1 MPGEQEFVE
10 WIVSQQNL
18 SPLVQR
24 AAGDDLAI
32 LKWNA
37 GDLLLVGID
46 QVLDGVHFDSTA
58 HAPRAIGR
66 KAMNRN
72 LSDCAAMA
80 CLPAAAVLSVALP
93 RNVGID
99 YAKELYLGAKE
110 AGDAFDCPIV
120 GGETGSWEGKLA
132 LTVSIL
138 GRSDGIEPIT
148 RAGAKP
154 GDAIYVTGSL
164 GGSLMGRHMSFE
176 PRVKLARELAS
187 SCAITA
193 MIDISDGL
201 ARDLGHICQ
210 ESKVAAIVDAGAIP
224 VHDDAIKMR
233 RDGHSPLDHA
243 LRDGE
248 DYELL
253 FTSSRCDHPAARA
266 IGMVAMGQGMMIVER
281 GKRSVL
287 RPEGWEHSF

>member
-1 MPGEQEFVE
+1 MPAESDFID
-10 WIVSQQNL
+10 WLTSQQKL
-18 SPLVQR
+18 SPVVQR

-32 LKWNA
+32 LKWNSS
-37 GDLLLVGID
+37 DLLLVGID
-46 QVLDGVHFDSTA
+46 QILDGVHFDSTA
-58 HAPRAIGR
+58 HSPRAIGR

-80 CLPAAAVLSVALP
+80 CLPAAAVVSVALP
-93 RNVGID
+93 KNAGID

-110 AGDAFDCPIV
+110 AGDALDCPIV
-120 GGETGSWEGKLA
+120 GGETGSWDGKLA

-154 GDAIYVTGSL
+154 GDAIYVTGALGASL
-164 GGSLMGRHMSFE
+164 TGRHMSFE

-201 ARDLGHICQ
+201 ARDLAHICQ
-210 ESKVAAIVDAGAIP
+210 EGKVAAIVDAAAIP
-224 VHDDAIKMR
+224 IHDDAIKMR

-253 FTSSRCDHPAARA
+253 FTASRCDHPAVRA
-266 IGMVAMGQGMMIVER
+266 IGMIEAGEGMIILER
-281 GKRSVL
+281 GKRSAL
-287 RPEGWEHSF
+287 QPEGWEHSF